1 MIIERRG
8 IRIAQ
13 NATSRHS
20 ATFDSQYDLFNLL
33 SELFIRK
40 EQYKYMKRRIGEL
53 NRIDYIRDHLS
64 KAQFANR
71 VEEISRIDLFGQGQ
85 SNVEKRH
92 E

>member
-1 MIIERRG
+1 MIIQRRG

-13 NATSRHS
+13 NATSSHS
-20 ATFDSQYDLFNLL
+20 ATFDPQYDLFNLL

-40 EQYKYMKRRIGEL
+40 EQYKYMKRRVGEL
-53 NRIDYIRDHLS
+53 NRIDYIRDHLP

-71 VEEISRIDLFGQGQ
+71 VEEISRIDLFGQSQ